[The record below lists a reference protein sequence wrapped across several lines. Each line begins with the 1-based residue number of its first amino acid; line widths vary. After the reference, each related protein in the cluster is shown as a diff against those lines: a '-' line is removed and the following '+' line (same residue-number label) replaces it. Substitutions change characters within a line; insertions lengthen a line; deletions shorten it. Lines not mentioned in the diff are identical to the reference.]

1 MLLEK
6 FLQETGKM
14 RISHLFF
21 DTKQLGILEPLQKEH
36 PQFTVYPLTE
46 QTHVIPSSEVLFIE
60 LGQSTKEKFKTL
72 VGIFTKHKPLVSYI
86 FADDVED
93 RLLLKFAL
101 HFGITDV
108 LPLRNDEALLHSIFT
123 KNANKLD
130 TTLETFKR
138 LDIEQ
143 KMERCFAF
151 LIFKEGSLVY
161 ANTKVKRLFG
171 ETCVHT
177 IEKCLYED
185 NVISKLLSSDEDA
198 QTNIVIETEENEK
211 ELYVCLLNN
220 FPSSNEKMLSFL
232 PHSIDPDHNSC
243 STILNRFDF
252 VDKLKDKLAQQS
264 ISQKPISLIFLNI
277 SNLDKLNTSFT
288 NITLYESLKRLLS
301 KVFQLKEDAQDIAQ
315 WSPNLYI
322 LLCENCN
329 FEESCEQT
337 RFLHQEL
344 VHFSL
349 EEKVSPIIIS
359 STLSSEK
366 HSLND
371 LLTYIEKINTQNLL
385 SSDIEKLHYHE
396 IGYLENIADTKE
408 QINYLMRNCIN
419 NKIPIKLLNIY
430 KGLCINTQSYVI
442 KYSDD
447 TYHLHCENLQGYA
460 MQLEGETVLQAPN
473 FPKDIK
479 AEVTLVDIK
488 KGFVIIK
495 NLNFMPYSANDRQH
509 TRVQTTIRTPILIR
523 YAQKSSA
530 QGEIIDISI
539 NSIAIRCNN
548 KLMKHEL
555 LNQPVRLNFSLPSEE
570 GENGYVIMDIT
581 AKVTYVSESEDHT
594 KVVVM
599 LGALKKPYDDYLLSY
614 MYSRQKELILEIR
627 RATKVYINL

>member
-495 NLNFMPYSANDRQH
+495 NLNFMPYSANNRQH

-627 RATKVYINL
+627 RATKVYN

>member
-329 FEESCEQT
+329 FEEACEQT

-509 TRVQTTIRTPILIR
+509 TRVQTTIQTPILIR

-627 RATKVYINL
+627 RATKVYN

>member
-495 NLNFMPYSANDRQH
+495 NLNFMPYSANNRQH

-555 LNQPVRLNFSLPSEE
+555 LNQSVRLNFSLPSEE

-627 RATKVYINL
+627 RATKVYN

>member
-211 ELYVCLLNN
+211 KLYVCLLNN

-495 NLNFMPYSANDRQH
+495 NLNFMPYSANNRQH

-627 RATKVYINL
+627 RATKVYN

>member
-6 FLQETGKM
+6 FLQETSKM
-14 RISHLFF
+14 KVSHLFF
-21 DTKQLGILEPLQKEH
+21 DAKQLAILEPLQKEH
-36 PQFTVYPLTE
+36 PQFIAYPLTE
-46 QTHVIPSSEVLFIE
+46 QTNIIPSSEVLFIE
-60 LGQSTKEKFKTL
+60 LGESNKEKFKTL

-86 FADDVED
+86 FANNVED
-93 RLLLKFAL
+93 KLLLKFAL

-108 LPLRNDEALLHSIFT
+108 LPLRNDEALLSSIFT

-130 TTLETFKR
+130 ETLETFKR
-138 LDIEQ
+138 LDVEQ

-151 LIFKEGSLVY
+151 LIFKEGSLIY
-161 ANTKVKRLFG
+161 ANNKVKRLFG

-185 NVISKLLSSDEDA
+185 NILSKLLSSDEDA
-198 QTNIVIETEENEK
+198 QTNIIIETEENEK
-211 ELYVCLLNN
+211 QLYSCLLNN
-220 FPSSNEKMLSFL
+220 FPHSNEKMLSFL
-232 PHSIDPDHNSC
+232 PHSMDPDHNSC

-252 VDKLKDKLAQQS
+252 IDKLKDKLAQQS
-264 ISQKPISLIFLNI
+264 ISHKPISLIFINI
-277 SNLDKLNTSFT
+277 SNLDKLNNSFS
-288 NITLYESLKRLLS
+288 NITMYESLKRLLS

-315 WSPNLYI
+315 WSPNLYVI
-322 LLCENCN
+322 VCENYN
-329 FEESCEQT
+329 FEEACEQT

-344 VHFSL
+344 VQFSL
-349 EEKVSPIIIS
+349 EEKASPVIIS
-359 STLSSEK
+359 STLSSE
-366 HSLND
+366 HHGLND
-371 LLTYIEKINTQNLL
+371 LLSYIEKISTQNLL
-385 SSDIEKLHYHE
+385 TSDIEKLHYHE
-396 IGYLENIADTKE
+396 IGYLENIVDSKE
-408 QINYLMRNCIN
+408 QISYLMRNCIN

-447 TYHLHCENLQGYA
+447 TYHLNCENLQGYA

-479 AEVTLVDIK
+479 AEVTTVDIK

-495 NLNFMPYSANDRQH
+495 NLNFMPYSANNRQH
-509 TRVQTTIRTPILIR
+509 TRVQTSIRTPVLIR

-548 KLMKHEL
+548 KLVKHEL
-555 LNQPVRLNFSLPSEE
+555 LNQMVRLNFSLPSEE
-570 GENGYVIMDIT
+570 GENGYVIMDIH
-581 AKVTYVSESEDHT
+581 AKVTYVGESEDHT
-594 KVVVM
+594 KVVVI

-614 MYSRQKELILEIR
+614 MYARQKELILEIR
-627 RATKVYINL
+627 RATKMYN

>member
-252 VDKLKDKLAQQS
+252 VDKLKDKWAQQS

-495 NLNFMPYSANDRQH
+495 NLNFMPYSANNRQH

-627 RATKVYINL
+627 RATKVYN

>member
-495 NLNFMPYSANDRQH
+495 NLNFMPYSANNRQH

-555 LNQPVRLNFSLPSEE
+555 LNQPVCLNFSLPSEE

-627 RATKVYINL
+627 RATKVYN

>member
-108 LPLRNDEALLHSIFT
+108 LPLRNDEALLNSIFT

-151 LIFKEGSLVY
+151 LIFKEGSLMY

-329 FEESCEQT
+329 FEEACEQT

-495 NLNFMPYSANDRQH
+495 NLNFMPYSANNRQH

-627 RATKVYINL
+627 RATKVYN

>member
-329 FEESCEQT
+329 FEEACEQT

-495 NLNFMPYSANDRQH
+495 NLNFMPYSANNRQH

-627 RATKVYINL
+627 RATKVYN

>member
-329 FEESCEQT
+329 FEEACEQT

-509 TRVQTTIRTPILIR
+509 TRVQTTIQTPILIR

>member
-301 KVFQLKEDAQDIAQ
+301 KVFQHKEDAQDIAQ

-495 NLNFMPYSANDRQH
+495 NLNFMPYSANNRQH

-627 RATKVYINL
+627 RATKVYN

>member
-495 NLNFMPYSANDRQH
+495 NLNFMPYSANNRQH

-523 YAQKSSA
+523 YAQKPSA

-627 RATKVYINL
+627 RATKVYN

>member
-151 LIFKEGSLVY
+151 LIFKEDSLVY

-495 NLNFMPYSANDRQH
+495 NLNFMPYSANNRQH

-627 RATKVYINL
+627 RATKVYN

>member
-509 TRVQTTIRTPILIR
+509 TRVQTTIQTPILIR

-627 RATKVYINL
+627 RATKVYN

>member
-21 DTKQLGILEPLQKEH
+21 DTKQLGILEPLQKDH

-329 FEESCEQT
+329 FEEACEQT

-495 NLNFMPYSANDRQH
+495 NLNFMPYSANNRQH

-627 RATKVYINL
+627 RATKVYN

>member
-495 NLNFMPYSANDRQH
+495 NLNFMPYSANNRQH
-509 TRVQTTIRTPILIR
+509 TRVQTTIQTPILIR

-627 RATKVYINL
+627 RATKVYN

>member
-329 FEESCEQT
+329 FEEACEQT

-495 NLNFMPYSANDRQH
+495 NLNFMPYSANNRQH

-555 LNQPVRLNFSLPSEE
+555 LNQMVRLNFSLPSEE
-570 GENGYVIMDIT
+570 GENGYVIMDIH
-581 AKVTYVSESEDHT
+581 AKVTYVGESEDHT
-594 KVVVM
+594 KVVVI
-599 LGALKKPYDDYLLSY
+599 LDTLKKPYDDYLLSY
-614 MYSRQKELILEIR
+614 MYTRQKELILEIR
-627 RATKVYINL
+627 RATKVYN

>member
-6 FLQETGKM
+6 FLQETSKM

-21 DTKQLGILEPLQKEH
+21 DSKQLGVLGVLQKEH
-36 PQFTVYPLTE
+36 SQFTTYPLTD
-46 QTHVIPSSEVLFIE
+46 QTHIIPSSDVLFIE
-60 LGQSTKEKFKTL
+60 LGKSTKEKFKTL

-86 FADDVED
+86 FAEDVED

-108 LPLRNDEALLHSIFT
+108 LPLRNDEALLNSIFT

-151 LIFKEGSLVY
+151 LIFKEGSLIY

-185 NVISKLLSSDEDA
+185 TVISKLLSSEEDA
-198 QTNIVIETEENEK
+198 QTNIVIETEESEK
-211 ELYVCLLNN
+211 QLYVCLLNN

-232 PHSIDPDHNSC
+232 PHSMDADHNSC

-252 VDKLKDKLAQQS
+252 VDRLKDKLAQQS

-277 SNLDKLNTSFT
+277 SNLDKLNTSFN

-301 KVFQLKEDAQDIAQ
+301 KVFQLKEDTQDIAQ
-315 WSPNLYI
+315 WSPNLYVI
-322 LLCENCN
+322 LCENCN
-329 FEESCEQT
+329 FEEACEQT

-344 VHFSL
+344 IQFSL
-349 EEKVSPIIIS
+349 DEKVSPIIIS

-366 HSLND
+366 HGLND
-371 LLTYIEKINTQNLL
+371 LLSYIEKINTQNLL
-385 SSDIEKLHYHE
+385 SADIEKLQYHE
-396 IGYLENIADTKE
+396 LGYLENIADSKE
-408 QINYLMRNCIN
+408 QITYLMRNCIN

-495 NLNFMPYSANDRQH
+495 NLNFMPYSANNRQH
-509 TRVQTTIRTPILIR
+509 TRVQTSIRTPILIR

-581 AKVTYVSESEDHT
+581 AKVTYVGESEDHT

-614 MYSRQKELILEIR
+614 MYARQKELILEIR
-627 RATKVYINL
+627 RATKVYN

>member
-627 RATKVYINL
+627 RATKVYN

>member
-60 LGQSTKEKFKTL
+60 LGQSNKEKFKTL

-495 NLNFMPYSANDRQH
+495 NLNFMPYSANNRQH

-627 RATKVYINL
+627 RATKVYN